1 MKVVIRLQLLFFRKK
16 LKNAKQ
22 NPISG
27 TLKGVLLGCKNKDG
41 QKISAHGG

>member
-1 MKVVIRLQLLFFRKK
+1 MLQLLFFFEKIKK
-16 LKNAKQ
+16 TQNK